1 MYLLNEFIIITLNV
15 QNVHRWL
22 THIPAV
28 ACSSLFT
35 ALSMTFSGNADQIN

>member
-1 MYLLNEFIIITLNV
+1 MTINV

-28 ACSSLFT
+28 FHST
-35 ALSMTFSGNADQIN
+35 ELSMAFSGNADQINQSEF